1 MFDEKRVKIRLGLF
15 HIFKLTLNHL
25 YRKIMATK
33 SIPQQIYDGFISEI
47 SKDKSISEELTESLR
62 KLLETGNVQKR
73 DIVEV
78 LKKEGEN
85 NEDT

>member
-1 MFDEKRVKIRLGLF
+1 
-15 HIFKLTLNHL
+15 
-25 YRKIMATK
+25 MATK
-33 SIPQQIYDGFISEI
+33 SISQQIYDGFISEI
-47 SKDKSISEELTESLR
+47 SKDSSISEELTESLR

>member
-1 MFDEKRVKIRLGLF
+1 
-15 HIFKLTLNHL
+15 
-25 YRKIMATK
+25 MATK

-47 SKDKSISEELTESLR
+47 SKDNSISEELTESLR

>member
-1 MFDEKRVKIRLGLF
+1 
-15 HIFKLTLNHL
+15 
-25 YRKIMATK
+25 MATK

-47 SKDKSISEELTESLR
+47 SKDSSISEELTESLR
-62 KLLETGNVQKR
+62 KLLESGNMKKT
-73 DIVEV
+73 DIVEA